1 MPLKVIVRFVLL
13 CITSYASIV
22 FGGKTLQ
29 PLVISSDYIELTVIP
44 EYGGGV
50 SSLKWLGQ
58 ELLFTGRDVKS
69 ENNWGSTFWLSPQKL
84 WDWPPPKIIDSE
96 PYTVTKVLGKTV
108 SMSSQ
113 QSMGV
118 VVKKNFSL
126 SKMKSNQ
133 VIVNYEIQAK
143 RQTPR
148 IAAWEVTRIPK
159 SGTAFFKAT
168 PDSVRLSMGKLDY
181 EIDEYGFVSVDLTG
195 DKPQGKLIANSENGW
210 LAWFNDHRLYVKSY
224 KPVIKSDLAED
235 EGDIEI
241 YISDKLPYAELEV
254 QSRAKHMQAEESV
267 NFKVLWSICELP
279 FRSFNGNSG
288 PAIGS
293 LVEDCIAGR
302 GHQWPEG

>member
-13 CITSYASIV
+13 CIASYASIV
-22 FGGKTLQ
+22 FGGKNLQ

-44 EYGGGV
+44 EYGGRV
-50 SSLKWLGQ
+50 SSLKWQGK

-96 PYTVTKVLGKTV
+96 PYTVTKALGKAV

-168 PDSVRLSMGKLDY
+168 PDSVRLSMGKIDY

-224 KPVIKSDLAED
+224 KPVLESDLAED

-241 YISDKLPYAELEV
+241 YISGELSYAELEI
-254 QSRAKHMQAEESV
+254 QGRAKHMQADESV
-267 NFKVLWSICELP
+267 NFAVLWSICESTFQSL
-279 FRSFNGNSG
+279 NDESG

-293 LVEDCIAGR
+293 LVEDCVAGR
-302 GHQWPEG
+302 GQQ